1 VDIGTAVVEAAT
13 GISLKNSLRQHAP
26 TADKNAK
33 YLSNQHRDAQST
45 AGTASRSTSQKTA
58 VTGAEDSEPI
68 KTNKLFNHHP
78 YFFEFSNVSFISIL
92 KKKLETE

>member
-1 VDIGTAVVEAAT
+1 MDIGTTAVEAAT

-33 YLSNQHRDAQST
+33 YLSNPHRDAQST

-68 KTNKLFNHHP
+68 NKNKLFNHYP
-78 YFFEFSNVSFISIL
+78 SFLNFQMSPSYPS
-92 KKKLETE
+92 